1 MPHKTAPE
9 VLSPRTPFCRNYT
22 DAIQVDYCFFSPP
35 PDFCIFSDG
44 CKIFNKQQ
52 ESLQNRTVTLESIR
66 SDCFFF
72 LKERRSGFRV
82 SLQTPRFL
90 SMSLKNYKHTRFW
103 LQQCQGETAAINA
116 INRNPVAH
124 RFQAGLDGNPSFQ
137 GRSPQLQMQQ
147 STPRAPV
154 VCPATSSTAHI
165 P

>member
-1 MPHKTAPE
+1 MLYRWITVSFHLPLTFVFFQMDVKYLISSKNPCKTELWHWKASE
-9 VLSPRTPFCRNYT
+9 V
-22 DAIQVDYCFFSPP
+22 
-35 PDFCIFSDG
+35 
-44 CKIFNKQQ
+44 
-52 ESLQNRTVTLESIR
+52 TV
-66 SDCFFF
+66 FFF

-90 SMSLKNYKHTRFW
+90 SMSLKNYKHTHFW

-165 P
+165 PWCCVYHNQSHEITQSN